1 MRESAVASNFIRSKA
16 EAPHRKTPIFTTA
29 TCDALFSTF
38 VICHFCWRTVQLSLY
53 LSLLSRSLA
62 SLLFL
67 RTIRR
72 RRRRRQQQ
80 RQRCVCVWVYVCVS
94 CQFCALPSILVHK
107 SIRSWQCVSARVC
120 TNLIWLC
127 DRFEIHSHHMPA
139 TSSRT
144 STFAFVCVA
153 TFHCMR
159 VEERSVSKWKA
170 HMDWVDIDVC
180 ARILHGESEWP
191 RRVWARLFA
200 LLVYTFECIR
210 CFYAPLSNDN
220 DDYLKAHGHLTDQS
234 MDGWVDVHAVWLT
247 HSPHTDENLTK
258 SRTCSADVVH
268 LTSICIIKQLKQM
281 QAIARS
287 GSLKPCHQFVC
298 RIWWNSRSNAIFCGC
313 NLFIV
318 RFFALFFFLF
328 H

>member
-1 MRESAVASNFIRSKA
+1 MRS
-16 EAPHRKTPIFTTA
+16 
-29 TCDALFSTF
+29 FS
-38 VICHFCWRTVQLSLY
+38 
-53 LSLLSRSLA
+53 
-62 SLLFL
+62 
-67 RTIRR
+67 
-72 RRRRRQQQ
+72 
-80 RQRCVCVWVYVCVS
+80 
-94 CQFCALPSILVHK
+94 
-107 SIRSWQCVSARVC
+107 
-120 TNLIWLC
+120 
-127 DRFEIHSHHMPA
+127 SHTRNMVRHA
-139 TSSRT
+139 HSRT

-170 HMDWVDIDVC
+170 HMDWIDIDVC

-247 HSPHTDENLTK
+247 HSPHTDENLPE

-281 QAIARS
+281 QTIARS